1 MSEKAKTHKDL
12 IVWQK
17 EMDLVEELYRLT
29 EAMPKSET
37 YGLTSQIRRAA
48 VSVPSNIAEGAA
60 RNHDKEFVQ
69 FLYVALGSAA
79 ELETQLLLAERMRYI
94 TNAPFDGLSEVKK
107 LLLGLIKSKKRL
119 QHEPD

>member
-17 EMDLVEELYRLT
+17 AMDLVEELYRLT
-29 EAMPKSET
+29 ETMPKSET

-79 ELETQLLLAERMRYI
+79 ELETQLLLAERMSYI
-94 TNAPFDGLSEVKK
+94 TNAPFDGLTEVKK
-107 LLLGLIKSKKRL
+107 LLLGLIRSKKGLR
-119 QHEPD
+119 HEPS